1 MIACRESLPDARA
14 EITKGDMEKEPQ
26 NTNAKNLECSAPPI
40 IQVEELELHES
51 AADVAA
57 AICERATPTEEA
69 TDDVGCSRM

>member
-1 MIACRESLPDARA
+1 MACRESLPAARA
-14 EITKGDMEKEPQ
+14 EITKGEMEKEPQ
-26 NTNAKNLECSAPPI
+26 NTNAKNLECSAPPT

-51 AADVAA
+51 SADVAA